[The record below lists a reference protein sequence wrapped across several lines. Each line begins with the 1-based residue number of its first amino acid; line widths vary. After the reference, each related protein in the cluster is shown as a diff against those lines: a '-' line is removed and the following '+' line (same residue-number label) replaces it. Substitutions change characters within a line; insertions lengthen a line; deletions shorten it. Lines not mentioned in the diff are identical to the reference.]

1 MSPEDRL
8 TRLGGDLQ
16 ARGRLLCGELADPH
30 MLLGLHEVDG
40 GWVVRTY
47 HPHAVAAEVVQ
58 AGQAH
63 PLERISG
70 GLFAGDVPSGDPYR
84 VRLSFAEGEPWER
97 EDPYRFTPTLGELD
111 LHLFAEGSHRALWRA
126 LGARALN
133 HEGVEGVAFSVWA
146 PGVRRV
152 SVVGDFCDWDGRH
165 LPMRVLGQSGVW
177 ELFVPGVEVGM
188 NYKFELFT
196 EARQVVL
203 KADPMAGWAQPPPD
217 TASRVARSGYTWGD
231 ASYRAER
238 AERDPHRE
246 PMSVYEVHLGSW
258 LRVPEEGD
266 RVLSYRE
273 LAPALIA
280 HAQRFGFTHL
290 ELLPIAEHPFTGSWG
305 YQVTSYYAPTSRYG
319 EPDDLRY
326 FVDQCHQAG
335 IGVILD
341 WVPAHFPTDDWSL
354 GNFVGQALYEHPDPR
369 RGYHPDWNT
378 LIFDLARPQVRC
390 FLLANALYWMQEFHF
405 DALRVD
411 AVASMLYLDYSRD
424 DDAWLPNEHGGRENL
439 DAVRFFRELNTWVAE
454 DCPGCFTVAEE
465 STAWPD
471 VTRPVADG
479 GLGFAFKWN
488 MGWMHDTL
496 GVFSKDPI
504 YRSHHLGELTFAMVY
519 EYSERFVM
527 PLSHDEVVHMKGSLL
542 RKMPGDD
549 WQRLANLR
557 LLLSYMFTRPGKLL
571 LFMGTEL
578 ATDAEWNHDASLD
591 WHLWDTDPRRAAF
604 AEFLER
610 LGALYLRRPSLWEAD
625 HDPAGFAWI
634 DCDDKDELVVSYR
647 RVSGDEQLIVV
658 LNLTP
663 VPRPGYRVG
672 LPLAGG
678 YRVLFDS
685 DDEAFGGGGYASG
698 QTIEAVA
705 EPHKGQPCS
714 APVQVPPLG
723 ALILEPEQGFDSDDM
738 IAVVE

>member
-1 MSPEDRL
+1 
-8 TRLGGDLQ
+8 
-16 ARGRLLCGELADPH
+16 
-30 MLLGLHEVDG
+30 
-40 GWVVRTY
+40 
-47 HPHAVAAEVVQ
+47 
-58 AGQAH
+58 
-63 PLERISG
+63 
-70 GLFAGDVPSGDPYR
+70 
-84 VRLSFAEGEPWER
+84 
-97 EDPYRFTPTLGELD
+97 
-111 LHLFAEGSHRALWRA
+111 
-126 LGARALN
+126 
-133 HEGVEGVAFSVWA
+133 
-146 PGVRRV
+146 
-152 SVVGDFCDWDGRH
+152 
-165 LPMRVLGQSGVW
+165 
-177 ELFVPGVEVGM
+177 
-188 NYKFELFT
+188 
-196 EARQVVL
+196 
-203 KADPMAGWAQPPPD
+203 
-217 TASRVARSGYTWGD
+217 
-231 ASYRAER
+231 
-238 AERDPHRE
+238 
-246 PMSVYEVHLGSW
+246 
-258 LRVPEEGD
+258 
-266 RVLSYRE
+266 
-273 LAPALIA
+273 
-280 HAQRFGFTHL
+280 
-290 ELLPIAEHPFTGSWG
+290 
-305 YQVTSYYAPTSRYG
+305 
-319 EPDDLRY
+319 
-326 FVDQCHQAG
+326 
-335 IGVILD
+335 VILD

-354 GNFVGQALYEHPDPR
+354 GSFVGQALYEHPDPR
-369 RGYHPDWNT
+369 RGYHPDWGT

-390 FLLANALYWMQEFHF
+390 FLLANALYWMREFHF
-405 DALRVD
+405 DGLRVD

-557 LLLSYMFTRPGKLL
+557 LLLSYMFTRPGKQL

-578 ATDAEWNHDASLD
+578 ATDKEWNHDASLD
-591 WHLWDTDPRRAAF
+591 WHLWDTDPQRAAF

-610 LGALYLRRPSLWEAD
+610 LGALYLQHPSLWEAD

-634 DCDDKDELVVSYR
+634 DCDDTDELVVSYR

-663 VPRPGYRVG
+663 VPRPGYRLG

-698 QTIEAVA
+698 QTVEAVA

-714 APVQVPPLG
+714 APIQVPPLG
-723 ALILEPEQGFDSDDM
+723 ALILEPEQGLDSDDM